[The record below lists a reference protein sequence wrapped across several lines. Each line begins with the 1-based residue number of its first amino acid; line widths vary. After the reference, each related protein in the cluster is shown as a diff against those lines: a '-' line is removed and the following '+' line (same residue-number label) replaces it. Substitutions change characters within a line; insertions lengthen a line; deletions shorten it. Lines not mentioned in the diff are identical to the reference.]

1 MTTAVLIVNPSPD
14 ATRALEF
21 RANNPGAVGYEN
33 PWSPVLPGLSACIM
47 VEGTE
52 LIEVREGGPVP
63 EGYVAPRPGVL
74 EVRRTDE
81 VTEVSIS
88 DSEIIVINGIRFQ
101 GCAFAFMAE
110 DANVGKLFRLDS
122 NADGVVQVTELPQM
136 VPANPRTPESP
147 LGQRA
152 IDGVVDSSPVVDS
165 GPGETLPGAAM
176 LTETAASEP
185 DLTIHPEADP
195 VT

>member
-14 ATRALEF
+14 ATRTLEF

-110 DANVGKLFRLDS
+110 DANVGKLFRLES

-136 VPANPRTPESP
+136 VPAETE
-147 LGQRA
+147 GERA

-165 GPGETLPGAAM
+165 GPGDTLPGAAM
-176 LTETAASEP
+176 LSEAPAP
-185 DLTIHPEADP
+185 DLTIHPDTDAAA
-195 VT
+195 VVA